1 MTQRLRRIGPRIAAI
16 LVLAIAAALFHPG
29 TGQARERIVS
39 FDSDITVHQDTTVL
53 VRETITVISERR
65 AIRRGIYRDFPT
77 DYRTRRGD
85 RVRVGFEVLSVTRNG
100 RREPYHTEKR
110 SNGVRVYIGNQN
122 RLIRPGRHVYVLT
135 YRTNRQL
142 GHFDGYDEFYWNV
155 TGLEWAF
162 PIERATALIHLPAG
176 ARVTAHAAYTGPKGA
191 TGKDF
196 TYAPRDDESAY
207 FATTRTL
214 APHEGL
220 TVAVSWPP
228 GFVTRPSSSQKAA
241 WFVTDNAILL
251 AGLLCL
257 VMVLIYFV
265 PVWVMVGRDPE
276 KGTIVPLYAPP
287 KGFSPAASR
296 YVQRMGFDDK
306 TFTAAVVSMAVKGFL
321 TIEERGSGTYRLEKT
336 GRRVDGLSMGEK
348 AVARKLFAGGRN
360 GIDLKQTNHKTL
372 GKAKKALQAWLRSEF
387 EKTYFLRNTIYFLP
401 GLGLSLIAVV
411 ILVLASDEPE
421 IAAFLS
427 IWLTGWSVGVYFL
440 LRQVQ
445 RAWTAVFA
453 GDNVLGTVG
462 AVFTTLFAIPFF
474 LGEGMGLWFFSTA
487 ASIEATIALGLLIF
501 LNILFYH
508 LLKAPTLLGRRVMDQ
523 IEGFADYLS
532 VAEKDRM
539 NFHNPPERTPELFER
554 FLPYALALGVEHQW
568 SEQFAGV
575 LAQAGTPDG
584 TGRRSYHPRWYS
596 GRSFSDQSFSGL
608 ASSLSASFSGAI
620 SSASTAPGSSSGS
633 GGGGSSGGGGGGG
646 GGGGW

>member
-1 MTQRLRRIGPRIAAI
+1 MKMSLRRICPRIAAG
-16 LVLAIAAALFHPG
+16 LVLAIAAAVFLPG
-29 TGQARERIVS
+29 TGLARERIVG
-39 FDSDITVHQDTTVL
+39 FDSDITIQRDATVL

-65 AIRRGIYRDFPT
+65 DIRRGIYRDFPT
-77 DYRTRRGD
+77 DYRTERGA

-100 RREPYHTEKR
+100 SREAYHSEKQ
-110 SNGVRVYIGNQN
+110 SNGVRVYIGNKD

-135 YRTNRQL
+135 YRTDRQL
-142 GHFDGYDEFYWNV
+142 GFFDGFDEFYWNV
-155 TGLEWAF
+155 TGLAWKF
-162 PIERATALIHLPAG
+162 PIERVSALIRLPNG
-176 ARVTAHAAYTGPKGA
+176 ARVTSHAGYTGPKGA
-191 TGKDF
+191 KGKDF

-207 FATTRTL
+207 FETTRTL
-214 APHEGL
+214 APNEGL
-220 TVAVSWPP
+220 TVAVAWPP
-228 GFVTRPSSSQKAA
+228 GFVTRPTSSQQAA
-241 WFVTDNAILL
+241 WFVTDNAVLL
-251 AGLLCL
+251 AGLLGL
-257 VMVLIYFV
+257 AMVLIYFV
-265 PVWVMVGRDPE
+265 PVWAMVGRDPE
-276 KGTIVPLYAPP
+276 KGTVVPLYAPP
-287 KGFSPAASR
+287 EGFSPAAAR

-321 TIEERGSGTYRLEKT
+321 TIEERGSRTYRLEKT
-336 GRRVDGLSMGEK
+336 GRRGDDLSMGEK

-360 GIDLKQTNHKTL
+360 GIELKQTNHKTL
-372 GKAKKALQAWLRSEF
+372 GEAKKALQAWLRSEF

-401 GLGLSLIAVV
+401 GLGLSAIAVV
-411 ILVLASDEPE
+411 ILVLASEQPE

-427 IWLTGWSVGVYFL
+427 IWLAGWSVGVYFL

-445 RAWTAVFA
+445 RAWTVVFA
-453 GDNVLGTVG
+453 GSNVLGMVG

-487 ASIEATIALGLLIF
+487 ASVEATVALGLLIF
-501 LNILFYH
+501 LNLLFYH
-508 LLKAPTLLGRRVMDQ
+508 LLKAPTLLGRRMMDQ

-539 NFHNPPERTPELFER
+539 NFHNPPERTPELFEK

-584 TGRRSYHPRWYS
+584 TGRRAYHPRWYR
-596 GRSFSDQSFSGL
+596 GGSFGEGSFSGL

-633 GGGGSSGGGGGGG
+633 SGGGSSGGGGGGG
-646 GGGGW
+646 GGGW